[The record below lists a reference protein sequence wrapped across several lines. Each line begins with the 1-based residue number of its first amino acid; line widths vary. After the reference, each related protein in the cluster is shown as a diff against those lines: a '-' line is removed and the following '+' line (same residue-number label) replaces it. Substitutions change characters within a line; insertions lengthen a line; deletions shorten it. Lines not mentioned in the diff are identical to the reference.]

1 MLGYLFEKF
10 VLFLDNKSQKKNFNY
25 IIKINGNKLPIIFDI
40 GCHKGETLDLIK
52 KNFSFRKIYAF
63 EPNKEL
69 VEQLKIKHK
78 DVYFVDKAVGEKKGK
93 KIYFKSKFS
102 PINSLREKNKSS
114 NYLNFKK
121 KIISIIYF
129 TNNSDI
135 EEEVDVISLKSFIKD
150 LKIKSIDLVKIDTEG
165 YEFQIIKG
173 LGNCLK
179 KIKILLFEHHY
190 DDSLI
195 KNYKFSDIN
204 LLLIKNGFKLVF
216 KSKMLFR
223 NIYEYIYINECK

>member
-102 PINSLREKNKSS
+102 PINSLRKKNKSS